1 MNINQMLDEKSF
13 LINFEATSKKQLLN
27 ELCKLANKKF
37 NLDER
42 TLLENLTKRE
52 KLGSTA
58 VGNGIAIPH
67 ANVSGISEP
76 RVLVATL
83 SEGLDFNAADDQPID
98 IVFLLLAPDNEGSEH
113 LQALALVSRLLRNNE
128 LTNKLRGCK
137 SPESAMMVITQIDS
151 EQAA

>member
-1 MNINQMLDEKSF
+1 MLDERSF
-13 LINFEATSKKQLLN
+13 LINFEATSKKQMLN

-67 ANVSGISEP
+67 ANISGISEP

>member
-1 MNINQMLDEKSF
+1 MNINQMLDENSF
-13 LINFEATSKKQLLN
+13 LINFEATSKKQMLN

-76 RVLVATL
+76 KVLVATL

>member
-1 MNINQMLDEKSF
+1 MNINQMLDENSF
-13 LINFEATSKKQLLN
+13 LINFEATSKKQMLN
-27 ELCKLANKKF
+27 ELCKLASKKF

-67 ANVSGISEP
+67 ANISGISEP
-76 RVLVATL
+76 RLLVATL

-137 SPESAMMVITQIDS
+137 SPESAMMVITQTHS

>member
-1 MNINQMLDEKSF
+1 MNINQMLDENSF
-13 LINFEATSKKQLLN
+13 LINFEATSKKQMLN
-27 ELCKLANKKF
+27 ELCKLASKKF

-67 ANVSGISEP
+67 ANVSEISEP

>member
-1 MNINQMLDEKSF
+1 MNINQMLYEKSF
-13 LINFEATSKKQLLN
+13 LINFEATSKKQMLN
-27 ELCKLANKKF
+27 ELCKLANRKF

-67 ANVSGISEP
+67 ANISGISEP

-137 SPESAMMVITQIDS
+137 SPESAMMVITQTDS

>member
-1 MNINQMLDEKSF
+1 MLDENSF
-13 LINFEATSKKQLLN
+13 LINFEATSKKQMLN

-67 ANVSGISEP
+67 ANISGISEP

>member
-13 LINFEATSKKQLLN
+13 LINFEATSKKQMLN

-37 NLDER
+37 NLEER

-67 ANVSGISEP
+67 ANISGISEP
-76 RVLVATL
+76 RLLVATL

-98 IVFLLLAPDNEGSEH
+98 IVFLLLAPDSEGSEH

>member
-13 LINFEATSKKQLLN
+13 LINFEATSKKQMLN

-67 ANVSGISEP
+67 ANISGISEP
-76 RVLVATL
+76 RLLVATL

>member
-1 MNINQMLDEKSF
+1 MNINQMLDENSF
-13 LINFEATSKKQLLN
+13 LINFDATSKKQMLN
-27 ELCKLANKKF
+27 ELCKLASKKF

-67 ANVSGISEP
+67 ANISGISEP

-83 SEGLDFNAADDQPID
+83 SEGLDFNAVDDQPID

>member
-1 MNINQMLDEKSF
+1 MNINQMLDENSF
-13 LINFEATSKKQLLN
+13 LINFEATSKKQMLN

-37 NLDER
+37 NIDER

-83 SEGLDFNAADDQPID
+83 SEGLDFNAADDQHID
-98 IVFLLLAPDNEGSEH
+98 IIFLLLAPNNEGSEH

-137 SPESAMMVITQIDS
+137 SPESAMMVITQINS

>member
-1 MNINQMLDEKSF
+1 MKINQMLDEKSF
-13 LINFEATSKKQLLN
+13 LINFEATSKKQMLN

-67 ANVSGISEP
+67 ANISGISEP

>member
-1 MNINQMLDEKSF
+1 MNLNQMLDEKSF
-13 LINFEATSKKQLLN
+13 LINFEATSKKQMLN

-67 ANVSGISEP
+67 ANISGISEP

-83 SEGLDFNAADDQPID
+83 SEGLDFNAVDDQPID

>member
-1 MNINQMLDEKSF
+1 MLDEKSF
-13 LINFEATSKKQLLN
+13 LINFEATSKKQMLN

-67 ANVSGISEP
+67 ANISGISEP

>member
-1 MNINQMLDEKSF
+1 MNINQMLDENSF
-13 LINFEATSKKQLLN
+13 LINFEATSKKQMLN

-67 ANVSGISEP
+67 ANVSGINKP
-76 RVLVATL
+76 KVLVATL

-137 SPESAMMVITQIDS
+137 SPESAMMVITQTDS

>member
-1 MNINQMLDEKSF
+1 MNINQMLDENSF
-13 LINFEATSKKQLLN
+13 LINFEATSKKQMLN
-27 ELCKLANKKF
+27 ELCKLASKKF

-67 ANVSGISEP
+67 ANISGISEP

>member
-13 LINFEATSKKQLLN
+13 LINFEATSKKQMLN

-67 ANVSGISEP
+67 ANISGISEP

-137 SPESAMMVITQIDS
+137 NPESAMIVITQTDS

>member
-13 LINFEATSKKQLLN
+13 LINFEATSKKQMLN

-37 NLDER
+37 NLEER

-67 ANVSGISEP
+67 ANISGISEP
-76 RVLVATL
+76 RLLVATL

>member
-1 MNINQMLDEKSF
+1 MNINQMLDENSF
-13 LINFEATSKKQLLN
+13 LINFEATSKKQMLN

-67 ANVSGISEP
+67 ANISGISEP

-113 LQALALVSRLLRNNE
+113 LQALALVSRLLRNND

-151 EQAA
+151 EKAA

>member
-13 LINFEATSKKQLLN
+13 LINFEATSKKQMLN

-67 ANVSGISEP
+67 ANISGISEP

-113 LQALALVSRLLRNNE
+113 LQALALVSRLLRNND

>member
-13 LINFEATSKKQLLN
+13 LINFEATSKKQMLN

-67 ANVSGISEP
+67 ANISGISEP

-83 SEGLDFNAADDQPID
+83 SKGLDFNAADDQPID

-137 SPESAMMVITQIDS
+137 SPESAMMVITQTDS

>member
-1 MNINQMLDEKSF
+1 MNINQMLDENSF
-13 LINFEATSKKQLLN
+13 LINFEATSKKQMLN

-67 ANVSGISEP
+67 ANISGISEP
-76 RVLVATL
+76 RLLVATL

>member
-1 MNINQMLDEKSF
+1 MLDEKSF
-13 LINFEATSKKQLLN
+13 LINFEATSKKQMLN

-67 ANVSGISEP
+67 ANISGISEP
-76 RVLVATL
+76 RLLVATL

-137 SPESAMMVITQIDS
+137 SPESAMMVITQINS

>member
-13 LINFEATSKKQLLN
+13 LINFEATSKKQMLN

-67 ANVSGISEP
+67 ANISGISEP

-98 IVFLLLAPDNEGSEH
+98 IVFLLLAPDSEGSEH